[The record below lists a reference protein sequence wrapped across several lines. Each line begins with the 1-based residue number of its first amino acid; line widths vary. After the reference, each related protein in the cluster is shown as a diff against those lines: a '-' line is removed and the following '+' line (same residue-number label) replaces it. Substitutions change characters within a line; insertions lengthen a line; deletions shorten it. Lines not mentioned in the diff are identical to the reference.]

1 MFEGVQE
8 AGGPQHR
15 PLQEVLGLQL
25 PPPGQPVHLQ
35 GKETVEKFTLLI
47 GVEQI
52 NKMQV
57 CDF

>member
-47 GVEQI
+47 GV
-52 NKMQV
+52 
-57 CDF
+57 